1 MSLINTT
8 LPPTVAEFRKM
19 FPEFSEVSDEM
30 IQLRLEEGMG
40 WVDRFW
46 YPLDAKFAVMYASA
60 HYLSL
65 HDKASGGEI
74 SSGSDE
80 SGGGGGGGVV
90 DPEIGKVWIKS
101 VRFRDRMVSYERVG
115 ASETKES
122 GSGSEAAASAEFWES
137 TPYGQMYLTYRRR
150 NVPHV
155 AVI

>member
-1 MSLINTT
+1 
-8 LPPTVAEFRKM
+8 M

-30 IQLRLEEGMG
+30 VQLRLDEGML
-40 WVDRFW
+40 WVDAFW
-46 YPLDAKFAVMYASA
+46 YPVDAKFAVLYAAA

-74 SSGSDE
+74 SSGE
-80 SGGGGGGGVV
+80 EGGGGGSVV

-101 VRFRDRMVSYERVG
+101 VRFRDRSISYERVG
-115 ASETKES
+115 ASDEQQS

-137 TPYGQMYLTYRRR
+137 TPYGQMYLSYRRR